1 MEPDF
6 TRQPHGS
13 AFIEV
18 WMTHLDLCSNCSKS
32 AFDTSTGTRWLD
44 SIKNQ
49 PQKIYSVMKKYD
61 DLKNG
66 CSHSA
71 VIFFFFF
78 SRQMFEFGE
87 TPLQL
92 FRDTLPA
99 ILKTYDNQRL
109 SNDVKQSIGSE
120 FCRHSSLY
128 LSIN

>member
-78 SRQMFEFGE
+78 F
-87 TPLQL
+87 T
-92 FRDTLPA
+92 A
-99 ILKTYDNQRL
+99 
-109 SNDVKQSIGSE
+109 DV
-120 FCRHSSLY
+120 
-128 LSIN
+128 